1 MMKTHI
7 TLVGGQPI
15 PVYLGIQ
22 YAKADEVL
30 FICSNQTRNE
40 AERVDAEIEVSSEI
54 IELDPVDLEKIVVE
68 VARLAESL
76 QDNEVSINISSGTK
90 PWAYYFAS
98 IFAQHP
104 NTTLFYIDQNNKVWN
119 LTDQTHQNI
128 ELDMDVRFRLHG
140 NPLENFHHIGK
151 YVAEDFEAIQAI
163 REIRKFS
170 PGDFTQLVNSFS
182 KRTNLSVHS
191 TRNGSTLEWNKKDKE
206 FLIRLYNHKGFS
218 QAYVLESPHIYRL
231 IHNTGWFELEL
242 AQLLKQWEY
251 SREVRLNCIFPTK
264 ANSPKNEIDII
275 IDTGTKLLFVE
286 CKTQINSETDIDK
299 FAAAVKVYGG
309 SGSKALFVTD
319 APMRD
324 KAKEKCNDNGV
335 LSFSLEEYGGATLS
349 KRPLFELLEKEL
361 FNINPK

>member
-1 MMKTHI
+1 MKTHI

-22 YAKADEVL
+22 YAQADEVL
-30 FICSNQTRNE
+30 FICSDQTRNE

-76 QDNEVSINISSGTK
+76 QSSEVTINISSGTK

-98 IFAQHP
+98 FFAQHP

-128 ELDMDVRFRLHG
+128 ELDMDIRFRLHG

-151 YVAEDFEAIQAI
+151 YVAEDFAAIQAI

-170 PGDFTQLVNSFS
+170 PGDFTQLILSFS
-182 KRTNLSVHS
+182 NQPDLLVHKLKS
-191 TRNGSTLEWNKKDKE
+191 GSTLEWNKENKE
-206 FLIRLYNHKGFS
+206 FIIRLYRRNGAS
-218 QAYVLESPHIYRL
+218 QADILHSPNIYHL
-231 IHNTGWFELEL
+231 IHNSGWFELQV
-242 AQLLKQWEY
+242 AQMLSEWE
-251 SREVRLNCIFPTK
+251 RAKEIRLNCIFPTK
-264 ANSPKNEIDII
+264 TNSPKNEIDII

-319 APMRD
+319 ASMRD

-335 LSFSLEEYGGATLS
+335 LSFSLEEFGGAVLS
-349 KRPLFELLEKEL
+349 KRPLFELLEKEI
-361 FNINPK
+361 FNINPR